1 MALPEIAIEQG
12 LSEQNAVMKDN
23 RERLQKS
30 LHAGQLNIVKSIDLG
45 FKGLISF
52 EKIKLEQ
59 QKIQQGFQLEA
70 LREAARA
77 GKDGDDKGGDQKLE
91 KKDTYNWLLM
101 LGMATTL
108 LSGIAKGIV
117 DAIRAWGKTVKGTL
131 KLLLAP
137 FAVLLAPIIDPI
149 KGMFGKEG
157 RIGKFFA
164 SIGRQL
170 RLWAL
175 IGDMWVTLAIDGI
188 KGIFGPEGKV
198 GKLFSKLG
206 STLRTFADS
215 GIEKFT
221 KFGETLKALLGPEG
235 SIGKMIT
242 KFTSPFKTFST
253 SLITNFTKF
262 GETLKALLT
271 PEGSIGKMI
280 AGVKG
285 LFAEGGTVSKIVQ
298 GVKGIFTFP
307 FQPLMDV
314 HGKEIK
320 AIFSAGDGASGPIA
334 KIIAAVKSPFT
345 TAVDLVKT
353 AMTPITNLFGEG
365 GTVTKIID
373 KFKTAFKIFKEGSGI
388 MKTLGAVG
396 RVLGRLFFPFTVI
409 MAIWDTVKGA
419 IEGFEEGG
427 IIGGILGAISGLL
440 TGLIGIP
447 LDLLKSVVSWIA
459 GKLGFKGAEKFLD
472 SFDIATIMKSIITE
486 PINTLKIM
494 ANGILEFLADKVDKF
509 SKVPF
514 IGDMAKSAAAGLRG
528 LKMKTEKFEVKEA
541 ENPEVKLEQSKK
553 EKADALAAE
562 QKRKQAE
569 QDAKAVERAIQEERE
584 RRSDK
589 FRKAIIAQ
597 QQARAQEQA
606 ALQKPPAA
614 STGTGGAPTVVT
626 DASTQNNV
634 STSSQSTYSAPVSPE
649 YHSPKSWGG
658 HKRNWG
664 AGRID
669 IW

>member
-1 MALPEIAIEQG
+1 
-12 LSEQNAVMKDN
+12 
-23 RERLQKS
+23 
-30 LHAGQLNIVKSIDLG
+30 
-45 FKGLISF
+45 
-52 EKIKLEQ
+52 
-59 QKIQQGFQLEA
+59 
-70 LREAARA
+70 
-77 GKDGDDKGGDQKLE
+77 
-91 KKDTYNWLLM
+91 
-101 LGMATTL
+101 
-108 LSGIAKGIV
+108 
-117 DAIRAWGKTVKGTL
+117 
-131 KLLLAP
+131 
-137 FAVLLAPIIDPI
+137 
-149 KGMFGKEG
+149 
-157 RIGKFFA
+157 
-164 SIGRQL
+164 
-170 RLWAL
+170 
-175 IGDMWVTLAIDGI
+175 
-188 KGIFGPEGKV
+188 
-198 GKLFSKLG
+198 
-206 STLRTFADS
+206 
-215 GIEKFT
+215 
-221 KFGETLKALLGPEG
+221 
-235 SIGKMIT
+235 
-242 KFTSPFKTFST
+242 
-253 SLITNFTKF
+253 
-262 GETLKALLT
+262 
-271 PEGSIGKMI
+271 MI

-472 SFDIATIMKSIITE
+472 SFDIATIMKSIITQ

-494 ANGILEFLADKVDKF
+494 ANSILDFLADKIEVVGGWIPGFGDK
-509 SKVPF
+509 
-514 IGDMAKSAAAGLRG
+514 AKKAAAGVRG
-528 LKMKTEKFEVKEA
+528 FKMETEEFKVKEV
-541 ENPEVKLEQSKK
+541 ENPEVKLEQTKE
-553 EKADALAAE
+553 EKAAALAAE